1 MNKATFGT
9 SLVLF
14 ALAGSAWA
22 AAASAGSSCLQCHG
36 SVDAMKAL
44 VRPPVAG
51 PAESGEG

>member
-36 SVDAMKAL
+36 SVDAMKAQ

-51 PAESGEG
+51 SAESGEG